1 MANRNTIWYGV
12 ADPVTASGATTTIT
26 LQDDVYVY
34 PVTVEA
40 DTEIVFDTSELT
52 APGVDPEKWGTQFY
66 LLLTMG
72 STVHSVAFPSSV
84 TWNCN
89 IGPTLNAASKKYL
102 VRFDTVGANVT
113 IGNYDGSINA

>member
-66 LLLTMG
+66 VLLAMG
-72 STVHSVAFPSSV
+72 ATVRSVTFPSGV

-89 IGPTLNAASKKYL
+89 IGPTLNAANKKYL
-102 VRFDTVGANVT
+102 IRFDTVGANVT